1 MKNKPLPEIVYLPY
15 VAKRWGMDLG
25 ETIPFFIGHNVIS
38 VMLENVHREIMFH
51 DHINEI
57 ITKKSEGRGLEAK
70 LPPKIEQKIFLEVP
84 VSDAY
89 LDTITKKGCWKGPV
103 FIQSFRGMPD
113 EDTLKTAYIYSSLT
127 QPQEILITDKD
138 LFLSSTNLLEIEK
151 EIWGLQEES
160 SKKVLKDELEPR
172 SERTYLNIIG
182 ALLEITT
189 GIFKDEKFSSETQ
202 LRTFIAEK
210 YDDIRGVSPRTL
222 ADKFALAKKA
232 LNGELD

>member
-1 MKNKPLPEIVYLPY
+1 MFNHKEEHEERVN
-15 VAKRWGMDLG
+15 
-25 ETIPFFIGHNVIS
+25 S
-38 VMLENVHREIMFH
+38 RE
-51 DHINEI
+51 
-57 ITKKSEGRGLEAK
+57 
-70 LPPKIEQKIFLEVP
+70 V
-84 VSDAY
+84 
-89 LDTITKKGCWKGPV
+89 
-103 FIQSFRGMPD
+103 QSM
-113 EDTLKTAYIYSSLT
+113 T
-127 QPQEILITDKD
+127 
-138 LFLSSTNLLEIEK
+138 LLEIEK

-189 GIFKDEKFSSETQ
+189 GIFKDETFSSETQ